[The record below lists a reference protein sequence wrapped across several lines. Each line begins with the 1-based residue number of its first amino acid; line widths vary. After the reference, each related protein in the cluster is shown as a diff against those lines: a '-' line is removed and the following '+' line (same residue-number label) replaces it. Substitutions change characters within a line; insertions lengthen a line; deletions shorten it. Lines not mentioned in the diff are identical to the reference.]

1 MTQNTDRSECLSN
14 KSVHADGSNRVKMS
28 AEVKQ
33 QYEFILSMLDK
44 IECRV
49 DKNGQCFGICQA
61 EIQHITKWALKD
73 LMQKGLGYE
82 VDVK

>member
-1 MTQNTDRSECLSN
+1 MDSQNSQ
-14 KSVHADGSNRVKMS
+14 SVQADESNREKMS
-28 AEVKQ
+28 VEVKQ

-49 DKNGQCFGICQA
+49 DKNGDCFGICQT
-61 EIQHITKWALKD
+61 EIKSITKYALKD

-82 VDVK
+82 VVKA